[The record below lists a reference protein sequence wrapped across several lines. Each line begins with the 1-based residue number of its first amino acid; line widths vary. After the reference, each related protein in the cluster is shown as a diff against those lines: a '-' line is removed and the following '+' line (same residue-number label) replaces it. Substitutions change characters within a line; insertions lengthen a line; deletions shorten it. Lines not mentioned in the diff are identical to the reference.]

1 MSRIDYIFF
10 GVYGEKLMKFLKE
23 GGSKYDNNNNYN
35 DDWNYVIIIW
45 LFMFFFVVG
54 SFVFCCVLVM
64 FVLVCICDYFDFSFV
79 IFNWKVEE
87 KLR

>member
-10 GVYGEKLMKFLKE
+10 GVYGEKLLKFLKE

-54 SFVFCCVLVM
+54 SFVFCFC
-64 FVLVCICDYFDFSFV
+64 FGYVCFGLYLWLFWF
-79 IFNWKVEE
+79 
-87 KLR
+87 